1 MKSNSIALAR
11 QGASSATYRWIDQ
24 FARKIFWSKF
34 NKIRY
39 GKISL
44 KDGHSEY
51 TFGDNHT
58 GDTLHPTIIVH
69 DASFYSDII
78 FGGAVGSG
86 EAYMARSWDC
96 SELTDLIRII
106 LRNEHLLKSLDG
118 GFGKLMQPVHK
129 AFHLLH
135 RNSLSGSRKNIGAH
149 YDLGNDMFELFLDPT
164 MMYSSGVFEGPDYSM
179 EQASTAKL
187 DRICRKLQ
195 LNEVDHLLEIGTGWG
210 GFAIYA
216 AKNYGCHV
224 TTTTISRQQHDYA
237 RHRIMQ
243 EGLQDKITLLCEDYR
258 NLTGKFD
265 KIVSIEMIEAVGH
278 AYYKTYF
285 QQCSN
290 LLKPDGMMLLQAITI
305 ADQRYEAAKDRVD
318 FIKRYIFPGGCLP
331 SVNVI
336 ANHITEHTDMRLYQ
350 LEDIGQHY
358 ATTLVKW
365 RERFFTNLAKIQ
377 DLGYSESFVRM
388 WNFYLCYCEG
398 GFRERSIGTVQAL
411 LTKPSCR
418 REPVLG
424 CFSGTSR
431 ISCR

>member
-1 MKSNSIALAR
+1 
-11 QGASSATYRWIDQ
+11 
-24 FARKIFWSKF
+24 
-34 NKIRY
+34 
-39 GKISL
+39 
-44 KDGHSEY
+44 
-51 TFGDNHT
+51 
-58 GDTLHPTIIVH
+58 
-69 DASFYSDII
+69 
-78 FGGAVGSG
+78 
-86 EAYMARSWDC
+86 MARSWDC

-164 MMYSSGVFEGPDYSM
+164 MMYSSGIFEDSGYSM

-195 LNEVDHLLEIGTGWG
+195 LNEGDHLLEIGTGWG

-216 AKNYGCHV
+216 AKKYGCHV

-237 RHRIMQ
+237 RHRILQ
-243 EGLQDKITLLCEDYR
+243 EGLQDKINLLCEDYR
-258 NLTGKFD
+258 NLTGKYD

-290 LLKPDGMMLLQAITI
+290 LLKPDGMMLIQSITI

-336 ANHITEHTDMRLYQ
+336 ANNIAEHTDMRLYQ

-358 ATTLVKW
+358 ATTLAKW
-365 RERFFTNLAKIQ
+365 RKRFFSNIEKIQ
-377 DLGYSESFVRM
+377 DLGYSEAFVRM

-418 REPVLG
+418 SEPALGVLPDMP
-424 CFSGTSR
+424 R
-431 ISCR
+431 ISH

>member
-1 MKSNSIALAR
+1 MKSNTIALAR
-11 QGASSATYRWIDQ
+11 QGEPSSTYRWIDQ
-24 FARKIFWSKF
+24 FAKKIFRSKF

-39 GKISL
+39 GKIYL
-44 KDGHSEY
+44 KEGKEEY
-51 TFGDNHT
+51 IFGDQDNDD
-58 GDTLHPTIIVH
+58 GPQATITVH

-78 FGGAVGSG
+78 FGGTVGSG
-86 EAYMARSWDC
+86 EAYMAKNWDC
-96 SELTDLIRII
+96 GELTDLIRII
-106 LRNEHLLKSLDG
+106 LRNEHLLASLDG
-118 GFGKLMQPVHK
+118 GLGKLMQPLHK
-129 AFHLLH
+129 AFHALH

-164 MMYSSGVFEGPDYSM
+164 MMYSSGIFEDPGYSM

-195 LNEVDHLLEIGTGWG
+195 LNARDRVLEIGTGWG

-216 AKNYGCHV
+216 AKNYGCQV

-237 RHRIMQ
+237 RQRIMQ
-243 EGLQDKITLLCEDYR
+243 EGLEDKIDLLYEDYR
-258 NLTGKFD
+258 DLTGKFD

-278 AYYKTYF
+278 AYFKTYF
-285 QQCSN
+285 QQISD

-305 ADQRYEAAKDRVD
+305 ADQKYEAAKGRVD

-336 ANHITEHTDMRLYQ
+336 ANNIAEHTDMRLYQ

-365 RERFFTNLAKIQ
+365 RERFFSNIGKIQ
-377 DLGYSESFVRM
+377 DLGYPEAFTRM
-388 WNFYLCYCEG
+388 WNFYLCYCEA

-411 LTKPSCR
+411 LTKPLCR
-418 REPVLG
+418 SYR
-424 CFSGTSR
+424 
-431 ISCR
+431 